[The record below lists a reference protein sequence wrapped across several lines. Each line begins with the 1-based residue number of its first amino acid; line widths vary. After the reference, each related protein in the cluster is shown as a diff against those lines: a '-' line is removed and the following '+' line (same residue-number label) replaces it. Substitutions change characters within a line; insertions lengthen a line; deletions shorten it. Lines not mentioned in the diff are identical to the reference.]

1 MGINLGKGTY
11 LIANP
16 DGMDQNFTKTVV
28 LICDHHNDRGT
39 FGLIVN
45 RELDITVSEALP
57 EHPNTADPA
66 KKVFFGGPVETS
78 KLFCLHAEHKKKAH
92 SCEKICDGVYLVSNQ
107 GCMDDLMA
115 NHNANMPFRLYMGC
129 ASWAPGQLE
138 DELKMKFWTV
148 GDANANIVFYQ
159 KPEILWWYILRF
171 VSAYDPESPT
181 GLSHPTLN

>member
-1 MGINLGKGTY
+1 
-11 LIANP
+11 
-16 DGMDQNFTKTVV
+16 MDQNFTKTVV

-66 KKVFFGGPVETS
+66 KRCFSEARLRRTS
-78 KLFCLHAEHKKKAH
+78 CFASMPNTKKAH
-92 SCEKICDGVYLVSNQ
+92 SCEKVCDGVYLVSNQ
-107 GCMDDLMA
+107 ACMDDLMA
-115 NHNANMPFRLYMGC
+115 NHNANMSFRLFMGC

-138 DELKMKFWTV
+138 EELKMKFWTV

-171 VSAYDPESPT
+171 VSSYDPESPT
-181 GLSHPTLN
+181 GLSHPTLNARRCLHATGQP